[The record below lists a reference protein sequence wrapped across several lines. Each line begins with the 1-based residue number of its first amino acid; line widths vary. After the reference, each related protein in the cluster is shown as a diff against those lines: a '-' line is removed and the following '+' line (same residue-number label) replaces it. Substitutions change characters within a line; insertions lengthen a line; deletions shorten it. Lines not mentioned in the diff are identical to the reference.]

1 MEFDHIAEA
10 IARFDPW
17 WMIATALILILLDW
31 FVAQSDALS
40 AIGFSII
47 LLAVLNALGV
57 SAQVQLWSYPIAFFL
72 SYFGQRKL
80 FSKLGQAAVPF
91 ESKSSDDH
99 VGQVGH
105 LKVIEG
111 AITGSSHF
119 YTYKDDISVES
130 LTASEKHENLLK
142 VILADGAIL
151 PARFVSEGEIID
163 GLPVE
168 IVSITHGT
176 ANVKKRD

>member
-1 MEFDHIAEA
+1 MEFEHIAEA

-17 WMIATALILILLDW
+17 WMIATALFLILLDW

-57 SAQVQLWSYPIAFFL
+57 SAQIQLWSYPLAFFV
-72 SYFGQRKL
+72 SYFGYRKL
-80 FSKLGQAAVPF
+80 FSKLGEARVPF
-91 ESKSSDDH
+91 EGKSADDH
-99 VGQVGH
+99 IGQVGH

-111 AITGSSHF
+111 AITGASHF
-119 YTYKDDISVES
+119 YTYKDDIPVES
-130 LTASEKHENLLK
+130 SSASKTHESLIK
-142 VILADGAIL
+142 VVLADGLIL

-168 IVSITHGT
+168 IVSVTHGT
-176 ANVKKRD
+176 ANVKKRN